1 MLYHATEIKIIKLN
15 ALKRVSTPNI
25 SKNGKINSDPIATC
39 QLISAGIRLN
49 GKGKRSCISANQF
62 CPFHFSNPD
71 SKNSHA
77 RKSVKSINLRHCRYL
92 ASYNPSF
99 FYLSNFLAFKA
110 KSVLS
115 YLSYHTRKYYPVAYL
130 VEDKPFS
137 YKFFENFNYQQKS
150 GNMRTNF

>member
-1 MLYHATEIKIIKLN
+1 MEKENDLVFQRTNFVHSIFLILIQKIPT
-15 ALKRVSTPNI
+15 RE
-25 SKNGKINSDPIATC
+25 
-39 QLISAGIRLN
+39 
-49 GKGKRSCISANQF
+49 
-62 CPFHFSNPD
+62 
-71 SKNSHA
+71 
-77 RKSVKSINLRHCRYL
+77 KSVKSINLRHCRYL

-130 VEDKPFS
+130 VEDKPFFLQIFL
-137 YKFFENFNYQQKS
+137 KNFNYQQKS